1 MVITCNLSCP
11 HRLISISY
19 SMVAFSANSFW
30 LFVLTFQIW
39 LSSSIVIA
47 FMLTEICLE
56 SYFSDYSFY
65 WVEKKNFFFKEMRSH
80 PKGKW
85 TGFQLRSRKSWFQK
99 SSKSQFKKEA
109 RQGEK
114 KSKSIE
120 MTTTYILLLQNIRYV
135 YNSMR

>member
-1 MVITCNLSCP
+1 MIFLQFLVGWKSPFVQIHLGFDT
-11 HRLISISY
+11 
-19 SMVAFSANSFW
+19 VV
-30 LFVLTFQIW
+30 VLTFSNLIVQQQNRYCIYVDRNMFGIISQII
-39 LSSSIVIA
+39 L
-47 FMLTEICLE
+47 
-56 SYFSDYSFY
+56 Y
-65 WVEKKNFFFKEMRSH
+65 WVAKRKTFFQRDERRY

-85 TGFQLRSRKSWFQK
+85 TGFQLRSRKSWFKK